1 MRSASLITSDTYSEF
16 DVLKLLHQRMP
27 LSASGKTKYM
37 NLYKGL
43 EGEQQFSRLLK
54 NRLPSRYV
62 VLTDVLLEQN
72 ESEFQLDI
80 LVIAD
85 DTIYPL
91 EVKNYDG
98 DFVIRNDRWYATAGR
113 REIRNPL
120 HQVSRM
126 EILLRNVLNQGK
138 FNFSIESKVVFT
150 HSEFFLYQAPLDAPL
165 IFPTQI
171 NRFIEE
177 LVSKPFHGNSH
188 QEKLVDFLKKQQK
201 SWSTHTRL
209 PKYTYE
215 ELQKG
220 IVCEECSVF
229 LRLDPLNLLVCN
241 NCGRKEK
248 LEPAL
253 LRSVRQYE
261 VLFPDKRITVSAML
275 DWCNII
281 SSRKII
287 RRILKKNLRLVQRG
301 RYSYYVF
308 KK

>member
-1 MRSASLITSDTYSEF
+1 
-16 DVLKLLHQRMP
+16 
-27 LSASGKTKYM
+27 
-37 NLYKGL
+37 
-43 EGEQQFSRLLK
+43 FSRLLK

-62 VLTDVLLEQN
+62 VLTDVLLGQN

-201 SWSTHTRL
+201 SWSPHTRL

-287 RRILKKNLRLVQRG
+287 RRILKKHLRLVQRG

>member
-1 MRSASLITSDTYSEF
+1 MRSAPLITSDTYSEF

-43 EGEQQFSRLLK
+43 EGEQRFSRLLK

-188 QEKLVDFLKKQQK
+188 QEK
-201 SWSTHTRL
+201 
-209 PKYTYE
+209 
-215 ELQKG
+215 
-220 IVCEECSVF
+220 
-229 LRLDPLNLLVCN
+229 
-241 NCGRKEK
+241 
-248 LEPAL
+248 
-253 LRSVRQYE
+253 
-261 VLFPDKRITVSAML
+261 
-275 DWCNII
+275 
-281 SSRKII
+281 
-287 RRILKKNLRLVQRG
+287 
-301 RYSYYVF
+301 
-308 KK
+308 